1 VPPRR
6 FLPSWTV
13 EDNESSVLRLVHQIG
28 GLFSCLERKNVAIDK
43 KRSRTRSGK
52 DRRRGVDTRT
62 EEEKRLVGER
72 RSTSDRGSGRE
83 RRLDAKEEIIRR
95 LERAE
100 IAIRE
105 LQHFIATHRN

>member
-1 VPPRR
+1 MQLEMPGLRHSDHRLRTRLNAPRC
-6 FLPSWTV
+6 FLPPWTV

-62 EEEKRLVGER
+62 EEEKKLVGER
-72 RSTSDRGSGRE
+72 RSTIDRRSGRD
-83 RRLDAKEEIIRR
+83 RRAKWK
-95 LERAE
+95 
-100 IAIRE
+100 
-105 LQHFIATHRN
+105 